1 MFGIHNEQSLLEH
14 RMFRAAGRQE
24 DMMIVYDA
32 PDEQG
37 LLMAIR
43 QQPEHGLAAAI
54 EQYGGLVQTVIRRTL
69 GAARPQ
75 DVEECSSEVFWRLY
89 QNVEKFQPGR
99 SLKSYLCGIARHVA
113 IDRMRQL
120 GRTDWQQLPQEENAL
135 GVWADPADE
144 LAAADRQKL
153 VQQCVDALPQPDR
166 DIFILR
172 YYFGERVNAIASR
185 LGLEAKAVE
194 NRLYQGRL
202 RLKKALVERGIEL

>member
-1 MFGIHNEQSLLEH
+1 M
-14 RMFRAAGRQE
+14 
-24 DMMIVYDA
+24 
-32 PDEQG
+32 
-37 LLMAIR
+37 
-43 QQPEHGLAAAI
+43 
-54 EQYGGLVQTVIRRTL
+54 
-69 GAARPQ
+69 
-75 DVEECSSEVFWRLY
+75 
-89 QNVEKFQPGR
+89 
-99 SLKSYLCGIARHVA
+99 KSYLCGIARHVA
-113 IDRMRQL
+113 IDRLRQL
-120 GRTDWQQLPQEENAL
+120 GRTDWLQLPQDENAL

-144 LAAADRQKL
+144 LAAADRQQL

>member
-1 MFGIHNEQSLLEH
+1 MFSTHNEQGLLEQ
-14 RMFRAAGRQE
+14 RVFRAAVKQE
-24 DMMIVYDA
+24 DMMVICNA
-32 PDEQG
+32 PDEQR
-37 LLMAIR
+37 LLLALR
-43 QQPEHGLAAAI
+43 QQPEQGLAAAI
-54 EQYGGLVQTVIRRTL
+54 EQYGGLVQAVIRRTL

-75 DVEECSSEVFWRLY
+75 DVEECTSEVFWRFY
-89 QNVEKFQPGR
+89 QNAANFQPGR

-113 IDRMRQL
+113 IDRLRQL
-120 GRTDWQQLPQEENAL
+120 GRTDWLQLPQDENAL

-144 LAAADRQKL
+144 LAAADRQQL
-153 VQQCVDALPQPDR
+153 VQQCVDSLPQPDR

-194 NRLYQGRL
+194 NRLYQWRL